1 MDVADAKTCV
11 RTMAEKKYKQVTFN
25 ELTLQPLCVDET
37 DIYKRVLLYARTL
50 KEAQNSLG
58 AKMVRYDDDLAGIK
72 LSEDIT
78 LRDFCAKH
86 KCEAGV
92 LAILSSATMPQVN
105 PDDEKESKVYE
116 KTIASVEVEGKQEVS
131 SGLTSA
137 YVYDVPSIGF
147 ASSYFWT
154 NVMHDVHVM
163 SDGENMDVKW
173 PCLTAPKHIEEE
185 AFKNWI
191 VEHSEIELVKSA
203 LSYNDKIKGLEDNL
217 RDDHGK
223 EVLREHAK
231 RLCHS
236 EYVEGILC
244 SRPFQPKCGTYIYS
258 FTKDG
263 LVDVVLFWDD
273 RGLSMRVKTT
283 GRNVQETAA
292 IAAMLQEEY
301 SR

>member
-1 MDVADAKTCV
+1 MDVADAKTCI
-11 RTMAEKKYKQVTFN
+11 RAMADKKYKQVTFN
-25 ELTLQPLCVDET
+25 ELTLQPLCADET
-37 DIYKRVLLYARTL
+37 DMHKRVTLYARTI
-50 KEAQNSLG
+50 KEAQSSLG
-58 AKMVRYDDDLAGIK
+58 TKIVRYDDDLAGIK
-72 LSEDIT
+72 LSEDVT

-86 KCEAGV
+86 KREAGV

-105 PDDEKESKVYE
+105 PDDEKEYKAYE
-116 KTIASVEVEGKQEVS
+116 NTLASVEIEGKQEVS
-131 SGLTSA
+131 AGLTSA

-147 ASSYFWT
+147 ASSEFWA

-163 SDGENMDVKW
+163 SDGEDVDVKW
-173 PCLTAPKHIEEE
+173 PCLTAPEHLEEE
-185 AFKNWI
+185 AFKSWI
-191 VEHSEIELVKSA
+191 EEHSEIELVKSK
-203 LSYNDKIKGLEDNL
+203 LSYEDKIQGLEDNL

-223 EVLREHAK
+223 DVLRDHAK

-244 SRPFQPKCGTYIYS
+244 SRPFQPKFGTYIHS

-292 IAAMLQEEY
+292 IAAMLQEKY